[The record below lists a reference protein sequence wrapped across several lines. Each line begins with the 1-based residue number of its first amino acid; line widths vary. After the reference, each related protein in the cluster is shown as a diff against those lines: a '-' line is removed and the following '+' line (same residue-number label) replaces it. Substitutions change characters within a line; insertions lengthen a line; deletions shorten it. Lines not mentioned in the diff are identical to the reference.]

1 MNEDISENDYVE
13 IYEEKTAAFTES
25 LPRIVKEFQQTAV
38 EVSHMNDVPAA
49 ISFFVIL
56 GQVVKDFIRIPNG
69 RNIEDSRIHFCQIQ
83 TSGTGKSTLYNFVGP
98 VAKNVFDKINESKK
112 HPHAMRTG
120 NEIVPRI
127 FDIFSVTDYTDAS
140 LIGHYAEVME
150 GEGNER
156 SLETKRIKGL
166 LEGSGLAHWDE
177 FEYSG
182 VFKQSQHKENS
193 IVYLNTFMNTLAGE
207 NWIISKKLKEGDIM
221 ECFCERSV
229 LAMTYPPKHLDSIMT
244 EKGVLQRMLCYIWD
258 VPEFIQDKMRRMQI
272 AKAGTIEEIKQPIE
286 KYAKL
291 IFKIYQTVQ
300 EKFEENGKDALA
312 TMSYS
317 DDYRDVLLLEY
328 ESMQQYILSSSPEIR
343 EVASNFTTRL
353 LKILM
358 KMAVLCSVASS
369 PSIRD
374 KSKRFIVTGA
384 NVRQAAVITRQCYM
398 TLVEWL
404 ERSLRMRRRVTSANN
419 KLPIFIKCYN
429 EISKDEEGFVSKN
442 QYFKVIE
449 KEAKLSQAQIY
460 NYWKK
465 YENNFI
471 TEKHGRAVYIKLKE
485 GSK

>member
-182 VFKQSQHKENS
+182 VFKQ
-193 IVYLNTFMNTLAGE
+193 
-207 NWIISKKLKEGDIM
+207 LKEGDIM

-442 QYFKVIE
+442 QYFKLVE